1 MKNRP
6 AAGALTGGATGA
18 TAAVTATA
26 TGKVI
31 SAGVNTIKAARAGAA
46 LQETATAAEGGIEL
60 AEGAGVIEGAELS
73 SAAAATS
80 GIEMGAMGVEGGLM
94 TATEGL
100 GAISAAQG
108 GLDPVTDAAFVGAAV
123 ATVAATA
130 TGAFIG
136 AITSSNKEKK
146 RREQDSKDKEN
157 DKRISEAI
165 HASHVNAVKAQ
176 INAERDSLNQFV
188 RDTPEIGT
196 DINTRLMY
204 LYSHEKPY
212 LNDSH
217 FNEISD
223 KYGLVY
229 NPNYHG
235 PISKVAPVGHQIQ
248 EEQIRYIHENL
259 NIYRDYQKTKPVS
272 PVRKPKLPNNVN
284 LYLDTKRLGAEP
296 GYQNMD
302 DDTFWL
308 DKKRLGV
315 THFNETKNIATVPVE
330 SA

>member
-1 MKNRP
+1 
-6 AAGALTGGATGA
+6 LTGGATGA

-26 TGKVI
+26 TAKAI

-73 SAAAATS
+73 SAAAATT
-80 GIEMGAMGVEGGLM
+80 GIEMGAMTTTGIEGGLM

-136 AITSSNKEKK
+136 AINSSNNEKK
-146 RREQDSKDKEN
+146 RREQEKKDREN
-157 DKRISEAI
+157 DKIISEAI

-176 INAERDSLNQFV
+176 INAERDEMNQFV
-188 RDTPEIGT
+188 KDTPEIGT
-196 DINTRLMY
+196 DIDTRLMY

-212 LNDSH
+212 LNDPH
-217 FNEISD
+217 YNDISD

-235 PISKVAPVGHQIQ
+235 PISKVAPVGYQIQ
-248 EEQIRYIHENL
+248 QEQIRYIHDHL
-259 NIYRDYQKTKPVS
+259 NIYKNYQKTVDGFPEDE
-272 PVRKPKLPNNVN
+272 LW
-284 LYLDTKRLGAEP
+284 LDTKRLGAEP

-315 THFNETKNIATVPVE
+315 TNDISTKNNVSIT